1 VLRRERWFFFLLL
14 AAGPRPASAQDDSV
28 SRSWNQPIP
37 PFKLLGNVY
46 YVGASDVTSF
56 LIVTPRG
63 LILIDGG
70 FVETAPQIL
79 GNLAALGYQPSD
91 VKLLLNSHA
100 HFDHAGG
107 LSQLKRVTGARL
119 VAGKADSALLA
130 AGGHGDFFFRDRF
143 PFPPVTVD
151 RSVRDGDRMELG
163 GTVLTAHATP
173 GHTKGC
179 TTWSTAV
186 QEGGRT
192 YAVLFVCS
200 LAIPGYPLR
209 AIAEY
214 PTIAEDY
221 QSSIDK
227 VRSLPCDVLLGPHG
241 SMFGL
246 MGKMARGRPH
256 RPSPFVDPVACRA
269 HLDRAEE
276 DLHRRLGI
284 ER

>member
-1 VLRRERWFFFLLL
+1 MAWTLPWWLFLLL
-14 AAGPRPASAQDDSV
+14 TAAPRVALAQEDSL

-56 LIVTPRG
+56 LIVTSQG

-91 VKLLLNSHA
+91 VKVLLNSHA

-107 LSQLKRVTGARL
+107 LGQLKRVTGAQL

-130 AGGHGDFFFRDRF
+130 AGGHGDFFFRDRLT
-143 PFPPVTVD
+143 FPPVTVD
-151 RSVRDGDRMELG
+151 RSVSDGDRVELG
-163 GTVLTAHATP
+163 GSVLTAHATP

-179 TTWSTAV
+179 TTWSMPV
-186 QEGGRT
+186 EEGDQT
-192 YAVLFVCS
+192 YAVLFVCG

-209 AIAEY
+209 AIPEY
-214 PTIAEDY
+214 PTIAQDY
-221 QSSIDK
+221 QSSIAK
-227 VRSLPCDVLLGPHG
+227 LRSVPCDVLLGPHG
-241 SMFGL
+241 SIFAL
-246 MGKMARGRPH
+246 TDKMARMGPH
-256 RPSPFVDPVACRA
+256 MASPFIDPMACTA
-269 HLDRAEE
+269 YLNGADGE
-276 DLHRRLGI
+276 LHRRLGI
-284 ER
+284 KR